1 MQKKINSIINNVEKV
16 IIGKTRVVKLALAAM
31 LAEGHI
37 IFEDVPGVGKTILA
51 RSLARS
57 IGCSFKRIQFTPDL
71 LPSDV
76 TGVSIYN
83 QKTNEFEFKA
93 GPILSQIVLADEIN
107 RATPRTQSSLLESM
121 AENQITVEGVTRE
134 MAKPFIV
141 MATQNPVEFDGTFP
155 LPEAQLDRFLIRLKI
170 DYPEFEDEVNILKS
184 VQYQHPVTTLEP
196 VISDSKFVELQ
207 QDIKD
212 IHVEDK
218 VSRYIVEIVKAT
230 RKHSDIELGASPRG
244 SIGLFKMSQAWA
256 AVDGR
261 DYVIPDD
268 IKDVFHNV
276 LDHRLI
282 IRSDSQLRGIKVT
295 NITDKIIKKIDIP
308 VGV

>member
-1 MQKKINSIINNVEKV
+1 
-16 IIGKTRVVKLALAAM
+16 
-31 LAEGHI
+31 
-37 IFEDVPGVGKTILA
+37 
-51 RSLARS
+51 
-57 IGCSFKRIQFTPDL
+57 
-71 LPSDV
+71 
-76 TGVSIYN
+76 
-83 QKTNEFEFKA
+83 
-93 GPILSQIVLADEIN
+93 
-107 RATPRTQSSLLESM
+107 
-121 AENQITVEGVTRE
+121 
-134 MAKPFIV
+134 
-141 MATQNPVEFDGTFP
+141 
-155 LPEAQLDRFLIRLKI
+155 